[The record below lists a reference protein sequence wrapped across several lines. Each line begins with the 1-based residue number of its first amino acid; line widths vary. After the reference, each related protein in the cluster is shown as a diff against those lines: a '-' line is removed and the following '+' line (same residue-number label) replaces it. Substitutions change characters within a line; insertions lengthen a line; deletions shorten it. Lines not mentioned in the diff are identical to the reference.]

1 MKLNSNDKTLYEQ
14 ASTIMYVKRQ
24 YDSYENYMSLNMKT
38 EALDALIKGI
48 DRYNTFRSTAQE
60 LGIDDKFKAEYQN
73 IIDALQNTFKISEA
87 QGISLADMSNSD
99 FTNYYLKIKE
109 YGKAVQ

>member
-1 MKLNSNDKTLYEQ
+1 M
-14 ASTIMYVKRQ
+14 I
-24 YDSYENYMSLNMKT
+24 SLKQS
-38 EALDALIKGI
+38 I
-48 DRYNTFRSTAQE
+48 R
-60 LGIDDKFKAEYQN
+60 
-73 IIDALQNTFKISEA
+73 IDALQNTFKISEA